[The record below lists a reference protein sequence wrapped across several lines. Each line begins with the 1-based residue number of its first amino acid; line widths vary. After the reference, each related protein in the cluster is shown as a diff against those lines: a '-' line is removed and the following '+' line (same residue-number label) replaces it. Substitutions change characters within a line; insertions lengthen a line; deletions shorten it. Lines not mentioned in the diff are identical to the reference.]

1 MDSSRHFGRY
11 RAPIAPLL
19 APREATEFGWRQFK
33 YVYSYWMPRTRLSD
47 AEREWGRQLAEIL
60 RKRRDV
66 AGVSA
71 ESLAVAAD
79 VSVETVRRIERGLVP
94 SPGFFT
100 VAAVAQVLDLD
111 LADLAVAAQSGGAA

>member
-1 MDSSRHFGRY
+1 
-11 RAPIAPLL
+11 
-19 APREATEFGWRQFK
+19 
-33 YVYSYWMPRTRLSD
+33 MPRTRLSD

-60 RKRRDV
+60 RKGREV

-71 ESLAVAAD
+71 ETLAVAAD